1 MECNLREKQLRKKI
15 KKTKKGLTLAVT
27 ALILN
32 GSLMPINDVFAN
44 EQSKDSTT
52 AVSNEEVKKALE
64 SSAQLPMNDD
74 TTNTVEK
81 IPETTKQSNEQVLGE
96 ENKTSEVTE
105 QSDAQTTGNKS
116 EITENQ
122 QESPNNEK
130 RSLTDV
136 TVSTYEEFK
145 AALQNSI
152 VENIHLASDISL
164 NETFTISS
172 SKKNIYGNGHTI
184 DLKFN
189 TVGIAVA
196 NATCS
201 IENVN
206 LINQQIYSFFWSEQQ
221 NVTVNYTNV
230 NSSGRQFIYLDKG
243 TANLY
248 GNINVSVSAEEVF
261 QGKQLNIR
269 ANANVVFND
278 TSPVTAIS
286 TRDGLNI
293 GSGAKLNL
301 TSKGLGVNV
310 SNAQGLVDI
319 KGDTTIASSTSSA
332 IRMAGGNLF
341 VRENVKLIATSKV
354 TPHESILVTNGSIIV
369 KTGATLE
376 ASSEGSEA
384 TIQTGN
390 QLVFENG
397 SNFMITNTKGS
408 AFGAWSGSTSIGID
422 SSTGLDTWLVKNVN
436 SKDPHN
442 SYSGPISALATV
454 SGYTGNITNNV
465 ISNNAEFQRNF
476 KSSEV
481 GKIAGGNYVKKQTL
495 AQTTISDITTDTTI
509 VTGTG
514 EPNAEIRIMNGSQII
529 AQGVVSSDGNYRLE
543 IPKQAKGSVIK
554 AIVEQDGLTSEA
566 STTVTKGSLVQTTIS
581 NIDTTMTSV
590 SGKAEPNATIQLKV
604 GDKVIAEGKVGSDGL
619 YSLTIPKQ
627 AVGTVVQA
635 IATLD
640 GLTSTAETVVVRG
653 ELAQTTISDIT
664 TETTTVT
671 GTGEPNATIQLK
683 VGDKVIAKG
692 KVGSDGKY
700 SLMIPKQPSGSVVT
714 AVVTKDNKTSEAST
728 VVKNAANATITK
740 VDSYEEGK
748 SSYVTG
754 TYTGTGVKYIR
765 VIVNGDKKAL
775 VPMTGQEAGKLKYYI
790 NGLKATD
797 NVKVALYDDTYK
809 ELARK
814 NVTVIAPSAVSI
826 TEVDIYKEGVS
837 NYVTGTYSGD
847 GVAFMRIVVNG
858 TNQALVSMTGQTQGA
873 FKYYI
878 SNLKATDNV
887 QIQLYNRDYTLLA
900 QKQVPIE
907 SKANVTIT
915 GVEKYI
921 EGNSEYVRGTYDG
934 EGVAHIRLVVNGTN
948 KAMVPVTGQAP
959 GTFSYYAQGLKA
971 TDDVKVVLFDSQYR
985 VLGEEKVIVEAP
997 VAPSVTITSVSKYT
1011 EGKSEWITGSYEG
1024 ADVSYVGLIINRKS
1038 KIRVPISDP
1047 VAKTFKYY
1055 KNGLK
1060 ATDNVQVVLYNKKA
1074 EEVARKQLVITAPA
1088 VSNIKITS
1096 LSDYKVGKT
1105 EWITGSYEGEGVSL
1119 VGLIIDGNEK
1129 DTVKVPISDP
1139 AAKTFRY
1146 YKHDLKAGQNVQ
1158 VVLYGKDG
1166 KEVARKQLVIT
1177 P

>member
-1 MECNLREKQLRKKI
+1 M
-15 KKTKKGLTLAVT
+15 AVT

-32 GSLMPINDVFAN
+32 GNLMPINDVFAN

-809 ELARK
+809 ELAHK